1 MSQSYL
7 ITDVLRNVKLLK
19 ILGIT
24 FFSVENGKS
33 VTRLQDVLYMLTT
46 IGIGAFICY
55 YSLAY
60 SNDVNSEDSKI
71 ASIGNFLVN
80 IASIIIVILSVFITF
95 LFRHKIWFLAQ
106 KLDTI
111 ELKLRDVGSKM
122 NYNKVMNMYGYA
134 CVGVLLIIT
143 ALEYLSYVL
152 QGSLVQ
158 VILDLYS
165 CVYFSINIS
174 ICTIIILSIALKL
187 KRVNTV
193 CKSMLIHGDYQN
205 SIMKVHTTES
215 NEEIDTIAKI
225 YEIYSICIDAG
236 TTLKL
241 ANEMMKQSKDMNKTL
256 ILVTFTTLVKKRP
269 PKFTC
274 GLFDFD
280 WKLVFANISS
290 AATNFVILMQFD
302 MASKH

>member
-111 ELKLRDVGSKM
+111 ELKVSRYL
-122 NYNKVMNMYGYA
+122 
-134 CVGVLLIIT
+134 CECELLLIFFLSLFFCCCYTNILYDNKFPQFLSN
-143 ALEYLSYVL
+143 ASNLLEFYLFPPIWVFVKL
-152 QGSLVQ
+152 EN
-158 VILDLYS
+158 ILLNFF
-165 CVYFSINIS
+165 VYQLFNF
-174 ICTIIILSIALKL
+174 LS
-187 KRVNTV
+187 
-193 CKSMLIHGDYQN
+193 
-205 SIMKVHTTES
+205 
-215 NEEIDTIAKI
+215 
-225 YEIYSICIDAG
+225 
-236 TTLKL
+236 
-241 ANEMMKQSKDMNKTL
+241 
-256 ILVTFTTLVKKRP
+256 F
-269 PKFTC
+269 
-274 GLFDFD
+274 
-280 WKLVFANISS
+280 
-290 AATNFVILMQFD
+290 
-302 MASKH
+302 

>member
-7 ITDVLRNVKLLK
+7 ITDVLKNVKILK

-60 SNDVNSEDSKI
+60 SNDINSEDSKI

-111 ELKLRDVGSKM
+111 ELKVSRYL
-122 NYNKVMNMYGYA
+122 
-134 CVGVLLIIT
+134 CECEHLLIF
-143 ALEYLSYVL
+143 
-152 QGSLVQ
+152 
-158 VILDLYS
+158 
-165 CVYFSINIS
+165 FSISVAPTTTRIFYLTTNFLNFCPMLP
-174 ICTIIILSIALKL
+174 ICYSLSI
-187 KRVNTV
+187 
-193 CKSMLIHGDYQN
+193 S
-205 SIMKVHTTES
+205 S
-215 NEEIDTIAKI
+215 NFGFCEIRKYFI
-225 YEIYSICIDAG
+225 EFF
-236 TTLKL
+236 L
-241 ANEMMKQSKDMNKTL
+241 
-256 ILVTFTTLVKKRP
+256 
-269 PKFTC
+269 
-274 GLFDFD
+274 
-280 WKLVFANISS
+280 
-290 AATNFVILMQFD
+290 
-302 MASKH
+302 